1 MQKKVWEYAALNR
14 HEIAHPIKA
23 VDRLTVCAVP
33 HKSPYGYRR
42 AHTGLEKISEIV
54 FIFSY
59 ISIYYWWVQA
69 KLAQAIAL
77 AEVF

>member
-1 MQKKVWEYAALNR
+1 MYAALNR

-42 AHTGLEKISEIV
+42 AHTGLEVISEIV

-59 ISIYYWWVQA
+59 ISIYS
-69 KLAQAIAL
+69 
-77 AEVF
+77 